1 MNYNIKA
8 IKKLDL
14 CAGIKETD
22 LEGIISCIG
31 CQIKNFSKGQFILLE
46 SDEVKWIHIVL
57 SGTVHTLKQDIWG
70 NETILS
76 VSKENQLFGET
87 FAGSNNPVS
96 SVSFYAARN
105 TEVLSVPFHRIMHT
119 CTLSCVFHHRV
130 IENMVSLIADKN
142 KQLME
147 KLAIISQKT
156 LRKKILT
163 YLSLQIQQNNGKN
176 KFTIPLGRL
185 ELANYLNVDRSALT
199 RELNNMKKEG
209 IIDYSKNTFKII

>member
-14 CAGIKETD
+14 FAGIKETD

-76 VSKENQLFGET
+76 VSKENSFSEKHLQVQIILFLPYHFMPRET
-87 FAGSNNPVS
+87 LKFFPYL
-96 SVSFYAARN
+96 F
-105 TEVLSVPFHRIMHT
+105 
-119 CTLSCVFHHRV
+119 
-130 IENMVSLIADKN
+130 IA
-142 KQLME
+142 
-147 KLAIISQKT
+147 
-156 LRKKILT
+156 
-163 YLSLQIQQNNGKN
+163 
-176 KFTIPLGRL
+176 
-185 ELANYLNVDRSALT
+185 
-199 RELNNMKKEG
+199 
-209 IIDYSKNTFKII
+209 